1 MIIGVETNKQKEPRT
16 QNTEQSTQ
24 KCKTARD
31 LVEFAVSLISLMFQ

>member
-1 MIIGVETNKQKEPRT
+1 MIIGVETKRQKEPRT
-16 QNTEQSTQ
+16 QNKQSTQ

>member
-1 MIIGVETNKQKEPRT
+1 MEIDPQNK
-16 QNTEQSTQ
+16 QSTQ